1 MVALVACADFGH
13 AAVQAKRR
21 PAPQGAKVAPAPAK
35 ALSVKLPG
43 TTVTLEM
50 VRVPAGAVT
59 VADPRKKG
67 AKTKVAV
74 KGFWMARTETVWDA
88 YDPFVFGL
96 DTSGPTPL
104 PAGVDAVAR
113 PSKPY
118 IPPDLGWGHT
128 GFPVINVTHHAATQ
142 YCVWLSALTGRKFRL
157 ATEAEWEWACRA
169 GAATP
174 FAPKGAALDAVAWHL
189 GNSGGQTRAVAGKKP
204 NALGLVDMLGN
215 AGEWTNDLAGK
226 PVLCGGSWAD
236 KADMVSSAGR
246 EYQSPDWTATD
257 PQMPKS
263 KWWLS
268 DGSFA
273 GFRVVC
279 E

>member
-1 MVALVACADFGH
+1 
-13 AAVQAKRR
+13 
-21 PAPQGAKVAPAPAK
+21 
-35 ALSVKLPG
+35 
-43 TTVTLEM
+43 
-50 VRVPAGAVT
+50 
-59 VADPRKKG
+59 
-67 AKTKVAV
+67 
-74 KGFWMARTETVWDA
+74 MARTETVWDA

-189 GNSGGQTRAVAGKKP
+189 GNSGGPPRAVAGKKP